1 MTNILPL
8 ENPLASRFHWTIPPA
23 SGFHWTI
30 GSGKTLIRL
39 TQKIVLRTDVIFSE
53 AVFFIKLPG
62 NKILIEMSS
71 LLRQK
76 KALV

>member
-1 MTNILPL
+1 LPAIKL
-8 ENPLASRFHWTIPPA
+8 KKLPE
-23 SGFHWTI
+23 
-30 GSGKTLIRL
+30 
-39 TQKIVLRTDVIFSE
+39 KITRPTDSVIFSE
-53 AVFFIKLPG
+53 AVFFVKLPG